1 MNQKH
6 KILMIDDD
14 PFLLDM
20 YGIKFE
26 ERDFEVITLPDY
38 SGDFVQ
44 KVIDI
49 NPDIIS
55 LDVIVPGMDGFE
67 AIKLL
72 KNDDRT
78 KNIPCVFLTNLGQQ
92 DDINKGMALGASGYI
107 VMASAAPV
115 VVIDKFIDILKSTNK
130 ELGIPTKD

>member
-72 KNDDRT
+72 KNDNRT
-78 KNIPCVFLTNLGQQ
+78 KKIPCVFLTNLGQQ
-92 DDINKGMALGASGYI
+92 EDI
-107 VMASAAPV
+107 V
-115 VVIDKFIDILKSTNK
+115 
-130 ELGIPTKD
+130 